1 LWEISPALSPSV
13 YERSNAAR
21 SNTSLEAPNM
31 VRPELAVPTVISDLL
46 LSLPSCAHERN
57 DEPIIEDILNQV
69 KSERSWLNQAIS
81 ALEGLVSGPIR
92 RRGRPPKS
100 GLTNGPRKRTMSAAA
115 RRRISAAMQAR
126 WAERKRGSQP
136 AATRKP
142 ATKKAGSRPQMSPAA
157 RRKLSALMKAR
168 LAARKKRMKSK

>member
-1 LWEISPALSPSV
+1 MKL
-13 YERSNAAR
+13 
-21 SNTSLEAPNM
+21 
-31 VRPELAVPTVISDLL
+31 
-46 LSLPSCAHERN
+46 
-57 DEPIIEDILNQV
+57 EDILNQL
-69 KSERSWLNQAIS
+69 KSERSRLNQAIS

-92 RRGRPPKS
+92 RQSRPPKS

-115 RRRISAAMQAR
+115 RRRMSAAVKAR
-126 WAERKRGSQP
+126 WAKQQRGSKP

-168 LAARKKRMKSK
+168 WAARKKRMKSK